1 MREAPRFSFNVP
13 VQVENKG
20 LNAQGTINNL
30 SLNGAFVALPV
41 ATDLQSPLL
50 NMKFSP
56 PHCLRP
62 LEVLAL
68 VVRNTAEGIGV
79 RFIDLDPDQRYSLWS
94 SLARLWPH
102 DLKECLFCGK
112 ALEARGR
119 KYCTWCQSPLDF
131 QQETYLERLLAKS
144 SPQEMIGTCSSMLQ
158 VFHLIRKV
166 AATDFPVLVTGASG
180 TGKEM
185 VAQAIHQRSS
195 RAQSPFVVVNCG
207 AIPRELMESELFGH
221 ERGAFTGACRSTV
234 GKVELAHEG
243 TLFLDEVGELPLEMQ
258 VKLLRFL
265 QEFTFER
272 VGGRDSKEVDVR
284 VIAATNKDLKE
295 LIAAGR
301 FREDLYYRLDVI
313 NIQLPSLMQRQNDIL
328 IMANIFLRRYTSQTG
343 KKIKGFSKKAEHT
356 LLNHSWPGNVRELI
370 NLIRRAVVM
379 SEDCWITPENMGLTP
394 VVASVEPSNGNG
406 LGLKEA
412 KDQFEAN
419 LVAQALM
426 KHRGNVQLAAEAL
439 KTSRSVIYHLIQ
451 KHELT
456 LH

>member
-1 MREAPRFSFNVP
+1 MREAPRFSSNVP
-13 VQVENKG
+13 VQLQNKSVD
-20 LNAQGTINNL
+20 AHGTINNL

-50 NMKFSP
+50 TLKFSP

-68 VVRNTAEGIGV
+68 VTRSTADGIGV
-79 RFIDLDPDQRYSLWS
+79 RFIDLDPDQRFSLWS
-94 SLARLWPH
+94 SLAPLWPA
-102 DLKECLFCGK
+102 DLKECLYCGK
-112 ALEARGR
+112 ELEAKGR

-131 QQETYLERLLAKS
+131 QHETYMERLLAKS
-144 SPQEMIGTCSSMLQ
+144 SPQEMIGTCTGMLQ

-195 RAQSPFVVVNCG
+195 RSQGPFVVVNCG

-221 ERGAFTGACRSTV
+221 ERGAFTGACRSTM
-234 GKVELAHEG
+234 GKAELAHEG
-243 TLFLDEVGELPLEMQ
+243 TLFLDEIGELPLEMQ

-265 QEFTFER
+265 QEFTIER
-272 VGGRDSKEVDVR
+272 VGGRECKEVDVR
-284 VIAATNKDLKE
+284 VIAATNCSLKDM
-295 LIAAGR
+295 ITAGR

-313 NIQLPSLMQRQNDIL
+313 NIQLPSLMERQNDIL
-328 IMANIFLRRYTSQTG
+328 IMANIFLRRYAAHSG
-343 KKIKGFSKKAEHT
+343 KKIKGFSKKAEQT

-379 SEDCWITPENMGLTP
+379 AEDSWITPENMGLTP
-394 VVASVEPSNGNG
+394 AVAKIEPSNGNG

-451 KHELT
+451 KHELQ